1 MYDWERYKKVKDHG
15 YESLV
20 LRMNDN
26 RLLLKLKEIWER
38 VVDFY

>member
-1 MYDWERYKKVKDHG
+1 MIERDIKKVKDHG

-26 RLLLKLKEIWER
+26 RLLLKLKEIRER

>member
-1 MYDWERYKKVKDHG
+1 MIERDIKKVKNHG

-26 RLLLKLKEIWER
+26 RHLLKLKGI
-38 VVDFY
+38 